1 MMRKRRRRRRKK
13 IFLLLLCVVDDDG
26 YTLLLVLQVLC
37 WVRLGMGHIHSLN
50 ELLVSENNQDH
61 KVTAVSED

>member
-1 MMRKRRRRRRKK
+1 M
-13 IFLLLLCVVDDDG
+13 CVVDDDG